1 MFKGEDVMQTVGNI
15 TGYVDL
21 AQILLYVFWLF
32 FAGLIWYLVTENH
45 REGYPMESSSSG
57 RAVVKGFPIP
67 APKTFLLEGGK
78 TVTVPD
84 LTRKEPAYNAVA
96 TNRSSGSPI
105 EPKGNAMT
113 AAIGPGAYTM
123 REDVP
128 ERTSHGV
135 PLIQPLRI
143 ANDYTVA
150 PQDVDPRGLPVMAGD
165 GKQGGT
171 VKDIWI
177 DSAEMMFRYLEVEIA
192 GGRTVLLPITFSLI
206 RRNQVEVHAL
216 YARHFAD
223 VPALKNPDQVTKLE
237 EEKISAYYGAG
248 TLYADA
254 QRSEPLI

>member
-1 MFKGEDVMQTVGNI
+1 MQTVGNI
-15 TGYVDL
+15 TGYIDL

-32 FAGLIWYLVTENH
+32 FAGLIWYLAMENH

-67 APKTFLLEGGK
+67 APKTFLLEGGHS
-78 TVTVPD
+78 VTVPD
-84 LTRKEPAYNAVA
+84 LTRKEPAYHAVVSSP
-96 TNRSSGSPI
+96 SSGSPI
-105 EPKGNAMT
+105 EPKGEAMK
-113 AAIGPGAYTM
+113 AAVGPGAYAH

-128 ERTSHGV
+128 ERTAHGL

-143 ANDYTVA
+143 ASDFTVA

-177 DSAEMMFRYLEVEIA
+177 DSAEMMFRYLEVEVA

-216 YARHFAD
+216 YASHFAG
-223 VPALKNPDQVTKLE
+223 VPALRNPDQITKLE
-237 EEKISAYYGAG
+237 EEKISAYYGGG
-248 TLYADA
+248 TLYADS